1 MNFTLAFD
9 ASGSVRT
16 FDENGNLHVKVSHLT
31 KAQIRPYRGNEIP
44 NWERLRLDPM
54 KVYQGYCPPE
64 ELSKPE
70 TVQSTN
76 GIPIQL
82 DHHPDYPDDPALM
95 TRVGSTGT
103 DGAFN
108 DPYLDNSLHF
118 TVQKAIDRIK
128 DGSMRE
134 LSLAYRYDPDFTP
147 GKTPEG
153 EAYDFVMRNISANHV
168 ALVELGRAGRDVL
181 VEDSSPNLG
190 APMEVDEKKTV
201 GDDNTAVEKKEV
213 ALADTIKSAAEELTD
228 LHTDD
233 GEGHVEDVPAA
244 DEDDEKVEAVAS
256 ILDQLNKLGLTLE
269 DLAKAQGEAADSEDG
284 AEDDGETAEDGDK
297 EACVD
302 DDELIQDALA
312 ACGYDEEPPEI
323 QRAFAEGVRY
333 GEKKE
338 KEEPKKLDEEHESEG
353 ERKAMGQDAAMKA
366 VERRIMA
373 RFAAIDECKPTLG
386 RVKVTAF
393 DSAEGVY
400 LAALKAEGFRV
411 KGMDPRAA
419 RAAYRAFR
427 AGKSKAVKGTRSM
440 AQDAALKKQSSL
452 AKSLSK
458 IRVGD

>member
-1 MNFTLAFD
+1 MKFSLALD

-31 KAQIRPYRGNEIP
+31 KVQVRPYRGNEIP

-54 KVYQGYCPPE
+54 KVYRGYCPPE

-82 DHHPDYPDDPALM
+82 NHHPDYPDEPALM

-103 DGAFN
+103 DGAFR

-190 APMEVDEKKTV
+190 EPMAEVDDKKTAC
-201 GDDNTAVEKKEV
+201 DDDPAVEKKEV
-213 ALADTIKSAAEELTD
+213 ALADTIKSAAEKLKD
-228 LHTDD
+228 LHTED
-233 GEGHVEDVPAA
+233 GEGHVEDVPTA
-244 DEDDEKVEAVAS
+244 DDDEEKEGVAAA
-256 ILDQLNKLGLTLE
+256 ILEQLKKHGLTLE
-269 DLAKAQGEAADSEDG
+269 DLAKVQGGATDADEDEDLPQ
-284 AEDDGETAEDGDK
+284 EDDEDVG
-297 EACVD
+297 D
-302 DDELIQDALA
+302 DDDQLIQDALA

-338 KEEPKKLDEEHESEG
+338 KEEPKKLDEEHEAEG
-353 ERKAMGQDAAMKA
+353 ERKAMGQDSAMKA
-366 VERRIMA
+366 VEARIMA
-373 RFAAIDECKPTLG
+373 RFEAIDECKKTLG
-386 RVKVTAF
+386 KVKVTAF
-393 DSAEGVY
+393 DSAEDVY
-400 LAALKAEGFRV
+400 LAALKAEGVRTR
-411 KGMDPRAA
+411 GMSRSAA
-419 RAAYRAFR
+419 RDSYRAFM
-427 AGKSKAVKGTRSM
+427 AGKSKATKGIRAM
-440 AQDAALKKQSSL
+440 AQDSAAKKESPL
-452 AKSLSK
+452 AKSISK